1 MIYISFFIKKHL
13 VVVGCYILLFNE
25 KVHFINLA
33 FLILSVMFL
42 EKWVAIF
49 YRRHLNRILVDKPC
63 TVLICSV
70 NFLMVLL
77 SEYCWYYLSFKGNG
91 SFIRLHCRN
100 RSKPDGRGL
109 QHPLSVPWRC
119 LPLNPAALL
128 LSVVGAASPVADS
141 GAVSIWIFF
150 KDSVHERL
158 ETV

>member
-13 VVVGCYILLFNE
+13 VVVGCYILSFNE

-49 YRRHLNRILVDKPC
+49 YRRHLNRILVDK
-63 TVLICSV
+63 LFFFLESLYSSYSV

-109 QHPLSVPWRC
+109 QHPLSALTLPPTEPCCPSALCGRHCQPICRLRC
-119 LPLNPAALL
+119 CFHMN
-128 LSVVGAASPVADS
+128 
-141 GAVSIWIFF
+141 IF
-150 KDSVHERL
+150 
-158 ETV
+158 